1 MNSDPDILKMDEME
15 LLRYLFCE
23 KGWQKLLE
31 VIPDFRSHSSDQGLA
46 AATQL
51 GRCKCFEG
59 ILKTAQG
66 CEGLVTHQM
75 AEILKLVDYIYFL
88 KLVYII
94 FFELPRF

>member
-31 VIPDFRSHSSDQGLA
+31 VIPDSRSHSSDQGLA

-66 CEGLVTHQM
+66 GEGLVTT
-75 AEILKLVDYIYFL
+75 YIS
-88 KLVYII
+88 
-94 FFELPRF
+94 

>member
-1 MNSDPDILKMDEME
+1 ME

-31 VIPDFRSHSSDQGLA
+31 VIPDSRSHSSDQGLA

-75 AEILKLVDYIYFL
+75 AEILKLVNYILYFL